1 MGLIASGRVLE
12 AIRRWAGQL
21 AVNAVAR
28 DALTALLEVEDGLA
42 QSVKPLENLI
52 RSDPEVIAAASWLN
66 KVAKSLGVSYGEA
79 VRLVASIYAVDAAS
93 DDIILLLKP
102 KEGLFDVDRLNAAIA
117 KGEVELRELARLN
130 TFIACPRRGTLP
142 LVAGVLATSHNTPA
156 RLLTLANKLG
166 KRTRQK
172 GLFGTDRAYIRVI
185 ELERHCDPSL
195 ILMPEKAKVIVYGD
209 WLNGLA
215 TVIKALVSGRA
226 RQIIFYD
233 FQ

>member
-1 MGLIASGRVLE
+1 MGLIASGHVLE

-28 DALTALLEVEDGLA
+28 DALTALLEVEGGLA

-52 RSDPEVIAAASWLN
+52 RSDPEVMAASDWLN

-79 VRLVASIYAVDAAS
+79 VRLAASIYAVDAAG

-102 KEGLFDVDRLNAAIA
+102 EKELFDTSKLKTAIA
-117 KGEVELRELARLN
+117 KGKVELRELTRLN
-130 TFIACPRRGTLP
+130 TFTACPSQGTLP
-142 LVAGVLATSHNTPA
+142 LVAGVPATPHNTPN
-156 RLLTLANKLG
+156 RLLALANKLG

-172 GLFGTDRAYIRVI
+172 GLFGTDRAYIRVV
-185 ELERHCDPSL
+185 ELEKHCDPSL
-195 ILMPEKAKVIVYGD
+195 ILIPEKAMVIVYGD

-215 TVIKALVSGRA
+215 TLVKALATGKA
-226 RQIIFYD
+226 RMVVFYD
-233 FQ
+233 F